1 MRKLFLTIG
10 LFLAMVSTSYGAGTL
25 TQDWAEHG
33 AMKVATLTWTTSAG
47 GVFTA
52 TSTSKSING
61 FVVMVETDPD
71 GTAVPTPNYDLTLL
85 NSGGA
90 DIMGG
95 ALANRHT
102 STTEMTMP
110 LLNGNYTGVAVQGAL
125 TLTVTTAGNSKTGT
139 VKIFYY
145 AQ

>member
-1 MRKLFLTIG
+1 MKKLFLTIVM
-10 LFLAMVSTSYGAGTL
+10 FLAMVSVGYGAGTC

-33 AMKVATLTWTTSAG
+33 AMKIATLTWTTSAG
-47 GVFTA
+47 GVFTSTA
-52 TSTSKSING
+52 TSKSING
-61 FVVMVETDPD
+61 FVVMVETNPD
-71 GTAVPTPNYDLTLL
+71 GTAVPTVDYDITLL

-95 ALANRHT
+95 TLADRSNT
-102 STTEMTMP
+102 ATEMAMP
-110 LLNGNYTGVAVQGAL
+110 LIGTIYTGIAVQGGL
-125 TLTVTTAGNSKTGT
+125 TLTVSNAGNSKIGT